1 MPKWMTELIAKG
13 SSVKDC
19 LEVWRQEQEA
29 MRAERESARAEREAV
44 RAEKEAERELEKVRL
59 AHEREERQAKRDCL
73 PCEYAEGMVRERA
86 GGKQ

>member
-1 MPKWMTELIAKG
+1 MSHMPKWMTELIAKG

-44 RAEKEAERELEKVRL
+44 RAEKEAER
-59 AHEREERQAKRDCL
+59 
-73 PCEYAEGMVRERA
+73 
-86 GGKQ
+86 